1 MSLCDC
7 NQGRLPCSCKPV
19 KSRAIGARPE
29 LAAPYK
35 HLPGAL
41 LAEDP
46 YQHVADRV
54 TGERPTAVPQ
64 ACCTPT
70 TEEKALLAAGEYTPE
85 ELWGGS
91 QPTCPECIGSGL
103 LKDNSS
109 IEFDGAL
116 AAFHAAV
123 WAAAA
128 DEELRTAYDEA
139 GLKEAKT
146 LIGMY
151 RAAATQTVDRDAFEA
166 DYADWSGRDLQN
178 IREQRLANTYGQPK
192 IAHAWRWY
200 QHGKG
205 VPL

>member
-1 MSLCDC
+1 MPFCNC
-7 NQGRLPCSCKPV
+7 NQGRLPCSCKPPV
-19 KSRAIGARPE
+19 IRVMGASPL
-29 LAAPYK
+29 LAAPFSTDTVRPAGDLYAQF
-35 HLPGAL
+35 GA
-41 LAEDP
+41 
-46 YQHVADRV
+46 
-54 TGERPTAVPQ
+54 
-64 ACCTPT
+64 
-70 TEEKALLAAGEYTPE
+70 
-85 ELWGGS
+85 
-91 QPTCPECIGSGL
+91 GL
-103 LKDNSS
+103 VKDNSS
-109 IEFDGAL
+109 LEFDGAL

-139 GLKEAKT
+139 GLREAKV

-151 RAAATQTVDRDAFEA
+151 RAAAAQTVDRDAFEA

-178 IREQRLANTYGQPK
+178 ILEQRLSDTYGQPK